1 MSSLDIVRA
10 IRSINK
16 DAQIVVYG
24 DDLDTCTIQWDVGT
38 EISKE
43 DIKAKMSEIETKEA
57 DDAAHRETDKANA
70 NQKLKDLGLTDNE
83 IKAIKGIE

>member
-10 IRSINK
+10 IRAINK

-38 EISKE
+38 EISKA
-43 DIKAKMSEIETKEA
+43 DIKAKMAELETKEA
-57 DDAAHRETDKANA
+57 DDAAKRETDKANA
-70 NQKLKDLGLTDNE
+70 NQKLKDLGLTDDE